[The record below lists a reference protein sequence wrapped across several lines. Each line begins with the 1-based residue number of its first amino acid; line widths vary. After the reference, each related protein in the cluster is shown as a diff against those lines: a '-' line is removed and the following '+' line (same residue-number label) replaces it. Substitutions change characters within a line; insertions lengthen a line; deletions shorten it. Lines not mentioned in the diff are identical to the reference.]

1 MMLPRLSHRK
11 ESLLMKRIAALTTCL
26 ALLIPGAAVASAKSD
41 STPCSYTKTCT
52 LSKVDHASASR
63 SPKTTKKTATQTSSP
78 SNATVKNASAT
89 RTASTGSLPFT
100 GLDLGALSAGAVVL
114 LGAGMVLRRASATD
128 RR

>member
-1 MMLPRLSHRK
+1 
-11 ESLLMKRIAALTTCL
+11 MKRIAALTTCL

-63 SPKTTKKTATQTSSP
+63 SPAAANKTSSP
-78 SNATVKNASAT
+78 STVKNANAT

>member
-1 MMLPRLSHRK
+1 
-11 ESLLMKRIAALTTCL
+11 MKRIAALTTCL

-41 STPCSYTKTCT
+41 STPCSYTKTCS

-63 SPKTTKKTATQTSSP
+63 SPAKKSTSPAVTSP
-78 SNATVKNASAT
+78 STVKNANAA
-89 RTASTGSLPFT
+89 RTTSTGSLPFT